1 MESRARFKVAKDF
14 MLHVKHPSVW
24 GVMYDMYYREA
35 VIDNV
40 LESLPGLRE
49 EDEELYGTVSIRGT
63 RFNWY
68 INDNPPSGDE
78 EDWVQLEL
86 WVESK
91 ESEAPNGLANV
102 GGMAWTR
109 EDWTRAAGILLME
122 VRPRRERLEPFV
134 KLADLINH
142 VHTLVDRGFKN
153 IEMRLNFLGDNS
165 TQGRNVFYERL
176 RHVLEHSRFYVIAAI
191 EDKDYKICG
200 IKTAFNRRIVTIWF

>member
-1 MESRARFKVAKDF
+1 MSGWDMESRARFKVAKDF

-68 INDNPPSGDE
+68 INDNPPSGYE
-78 EDWVQLEL
+78 EDWVQLEM

-109 EDWTRAAGILLME
+109 EDWTRAENILVL
-122 VRPRRERLEPFV
+122 
-134 KLADLINH
+134 
-142 VHTLVDRGFKN
+142 RG
-153 IEMRLNFLGDNS
+153 S
-165 TQGRNVFYERL
+165 
-176 RHVLEHSRFYVIAAI
+176 
-191 EDKDYKICG
+191 
-200 IKTAFNRRIVTIWF
+200 